1 MISLKFYDVDMDLLF
16 VTVDNVS
23 LLDGQVF
30 ENGYIYRENL
40 YNDLLMDHMD
50 DKMKRSYNGFRNA
63 EMILDSFLSQ
73 TDL

>member
-1 MISLKFYDVDMDLLF
+1 MDLLF

-23 LLDGQVF
+23 LLDGKVY
-30 ENGYIYRENL
+30 ENGIVVWENL

-63 EMILDSFLSQ
+63 EMIMESFL
-73 TDL
+73 T